1 MPEANNE
8 AQCLYENLRDIGLR
22 EETISHCVLLQKE
35 GRDRELL
42 SILQSSRR
50 DLLTH
55 IHTEQKKLDCL
66 DYLVNR
72 LNKKRDKRII
82 KQKSGRGGMA

>member
-8 AQCLYENLRDIGLR
+8 AQCFYENLRDIGFG
-22 EETISHCVLLQKE
+22 EEMISRCVLLQKE

-42 SILQSSRR
+42 FILQSSRR
-50 DLLTH
+50 DLLNG

-72 LNKKRDKRII
+72 LNK
-82 KQKSGRGGMA
+82 AL

>member
-8 AQCLYENLRDIGLR
+8 AQCFYENLRDIGFG
-22 EETISHCVLLQKE
+22 EEMISRCVLLKKE

-42 SILQSSRR
+42 STLQSSRR
-50 DLLTH
+50 DLLNC
-55 IHTEQKKLDCL
+55 IHAEQKKLDCL

-72 LNKKRDKRII
+72 LNKKE
-82 KQKSGRGGMA
+82 G

>member
-8 AQCLYENLRDIGLR
+8 AQRFYENLKDIGFG
-22 EETISHCVLLQKE
+22 EEMISRCVLLQKE

-42 SILQSSRR
+42 FILQDSRR
-50 DLLTH
+50 NLLNG

-72 LNKKRDKRII
+72 LNK
-82 KQKSGRGGMA
+82 AL

>member
-8 AQCLYENLRDIGLR
+8 AQCFYENLRDIGF
-22 EETISHCVLLQKE
+22 EEEMISRCVLLQKE

-42 SILQSSRR
+42 VILQTSRM
-50 DLLTH
+50 DLLNG

-72 LNKKRDKRII
+72 LNKKRA
-82 KQKSGRGGMA
+82 GRGG

>member
-8 AQCLYENLRDIGLR
+8 AQRFYENLKDIGFG
-22 EETISHCVLLQKE
+22 EKMISRCVLLQKE

-42 SILQSSRR
+42 FILQDSRR
-50 DLLTH
+50 NLLDG

-72 LNKKRDKRII
+72 LNK
-82 KQKSGRGGMA
+82 AL

>member
-8 AQCLYENLRDIGLR
+8 SQRFYQNLQDIGFG
-22 EETISHCVLLQKE
+22 EEMIAHCVLLQKE
-35 GRDRELL
+35 GRDRELQVT
-42 SILQSSRR
+42 LQNSRR
-50 DLLTH
+50 DLLNH

-72 LNKKRDKRII
+72 LSKKGAK
-82 KQKSGRGGMA
+82 KY

>member
-1 MPEANNE
+1 MPDANNE
-8 AQCLYENLRDIGLR
+8 AQRFYENLKDIGFG
-22 EETISHCVLLQKE
+22 EEMISRCVLLQKE

-42 SILQSSRR
+42 FILQDSRR
-50 DLLTH
+50 NLLNG

-72 LNKKRDKRII
+72 LNK
-82 KQKSGRGGMA
+82 AL